1 MGTST
6 DRTSGSGGAWKP
18 LKHAATAYTR
28 DLSRGSVPRSRA
40 AVVLARH
47 VPVLGGAATA
57 SASAAAG
64 RTTAQRLGGLLAGVA
79 SGGLGEALRQA
90 SLGDLIGRDRFE
102 VVDELVTQLAGDGG
116 DLDGQA
122 ARDAVCDVLDEL
134 FRDADSWDDLEN
146 EATTR
151 NDVVR
156 LLELFLTHYIY
167 NRVPVVAERL
177 STIADPEAARRADR
191 QMRQVIED
199 CVAIRLPEKALSMD
213 WSGPDGRAV
222 VEDALGL
229 AYQALEGLA

>member
-1 MGTST
+1 M
-6 DRTSGSGGAWKP
+6 
-18 LKHAATAYTR
+18 
-28 DLSRGSVPRSRA
+28 
-40 AVVLARH
+40 
-47 VPVLGGAATA
+47 GGAAAA
-57 SASAAAG
+57 SAGAMAG

-102 VVDELVTQLAGDGG
+102 VVDELVTQLAGAGG

-134 FRDADSWDDLEN
+134 FGDADSWDELEN

-177 STIADPEAARRADR
+177 GTIADPEAARRADR

-199 CVAIRLPEKALSMD
+199 CVAIRLPENALSMD

-222 VEDALGL
+222 VEGALEL